1 MGEIPYTG
9 KLKIGHN
16 VQIGYFAQ
24 NQAQLLDDS
33 ISIYDTID
41 QVATGDMRLKIND
54 LLGAFMFGGEIA
66 EKKVKFLSGGERSRL
81 SMIKLL
87 LEPVNL
93 LILDEPTN
101 HLDLP
106 SKDVLKEAIKAF
118 DGTAIIVSHD
128 REFLDCLV
136 DKVYEFGGGKVV
148 EHLGG
153 IYDYLRAR
161 NASTIQEAI
170 DNKTDKVT
178 QTSAPS
184 ESNADNKQSYLERK
198 EWQKKLNKAE
208 KAVKECENR
217 IAKMEQR
224 IKELDAL
231 LADPKNASN
240 MELVTEYTTI
250 KQNLDEENE
259 QWFTLSESL
268 SELKNK
274 V

>member
-1 MGEIPYTG
+1 MRCFDRQFCNGCPTG
-9 KLKIGHN
+9 YIGLVRVLEFKVYRLVFKEGI
-16 VQIGYFAQ
+16 VQRFQ
-24 NQAQLLDDS
+24 
-33 ISIYDTID
+33 
-41 QVATGDMRLKIND
+41 
-54 LLGAFMFGGEIA
+54 
-66 EKKVKFLSGGERSRL
+66 
-81 SMIKLL
+81 
-87 LEPVNL
+87 
-93 LILDEPTN
+93 
-101 HLDLP
+101 
-106 SKDVLKEAIKAF
+106 
-118 DGTAIIVSHD
+118 AIIVSHD
-128 REFLDCLV
+128 REFLDGLV